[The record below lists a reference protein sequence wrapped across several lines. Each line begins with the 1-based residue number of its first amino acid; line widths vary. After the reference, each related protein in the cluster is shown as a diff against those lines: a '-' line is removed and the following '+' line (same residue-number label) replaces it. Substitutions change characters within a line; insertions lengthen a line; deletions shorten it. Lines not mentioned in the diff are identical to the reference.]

1 MFLDRLQYT
10 TEDAAIETR
19 HALHGVRWPTSNPKT
34 LIVEFASKDDLL
46 MAQTLT
52 DEPEVPRKAEPLTM
66 VEGWVAEQAM
76 IKDRNRRVNIV
87 IF

>member
-1 MFLDRLQYT
+1 M
-10 TEDAAIETR
+10 
-19 HALHGVRWPTSNPKT
+19 
-34 LIVEFASKDDLL
+34 EFASKDDLL

-52 DEPEVPRKAEPLTM
+52 EEPEVPRKAEPLTM

-87 IF
+87 ILLIYKIVFKFANNQLQSKITAAHVTPSVEN